1 MKIEDLPQEI
11 HDMFDN
17 IVAAAECRDAAIKS
31 VFRASRA
38 LYYAKKRQKM
48 NEKAWEMIRQL
59 YPQTKIGRW
68 TYDIQTKALYSEVG
82 TDIPYVGPTDSEPV
96 DDKQD

>member
-1 MKIEDLPQEI
+1 
-11 HDMFDN
+11 
-17 IVAAAECRDAAIKS
+17 
-31 VFRASRA
+31 
-38 LYYAKKRQKM
+38 M